1 MFHAIKR
8 SEILVLFFF
17 LFLFLIGLFTFND
30 YGIGIDEDNS
40 RINGFVSL
48 KYIFEIL
55 NLNFINEINGIIL
68 PSIDGYDEQGNGVI
82 FDLPLAFIEYFFN
95 INDFRD
101 AFLIRHLASFLLF
114 YISLIYFYKLIL
126 DRHNSKLLGVL
137 GVLMLFATPRIF
149 AQSFFNPKDIG
160 FMALCIINL
169 YYGFKFLK
177 KKNVKYSILFSLTS
191 GLAIG
196 SRILGILIP
205 LLIIFISFLDI
216 LRSKNKNNKKIFP
229 LIFFIILFPL
239 FTIVFWPFLWSDP
252 VGNFFSAFQNLSNHY
267 RPISNFFMGTYI
279 SSLYVPWYYIL
290 VWIVV
295 TTPLLYLFFFS
306 LGAFSIMKRL
316 FKRLIKIDKNN
327 SYNDLWRGN
336 KEKKDLIYLLII
348 IIPVFAVIILHS
360 SLYSGWRHFYFIYPS
375 IILISLQGVYTI
387 SLNLSK
393 YKKLF
398 FALIF
403 LFILPVIF
411 WMVKN
416 HPYQYVYFNSLVES
430 KFDKYFDMDYWGVS
444 NYNALSY
451 LLEKNEGTLH
461 VAIVGDSDLGQS
473 RIFLNNSIRKRI
485 VLTHDFIKADFLIDN
500 FNRWN
505 SGIRKTKKNLIIKNN
520 FSVYFDMNINEVP
533 FTRIYKN
540 NFK

>member
-1 MFHAIKR
+1 M
-8 SEILVLFFF
+8 
-17 LFLFLIGLFTFND
+17 
-30 YGIGIDEDNS
+30 
-40 RINGFVSL
+40 
-48 KYIFEIL
+48 
-55 NLNFINEINGIIL
+55 
-68 PSIDGYDEQGNGVI
+68 
-82 FDLPLAFIEYFFN
+82 
-95 INDFRD
+95 
-101 AFLIRHLASFLLF
+101 
-114 YISLIYFYKLIL
+114 
-126 DRHNSKLLGVL
+126 
-137 GVLMLFATPRIF
+137 
-149 AQSFFNPKDIG
+149 
-160 FMALCIINL
+160 
-169 YYGFKFLK
+169 
-177 KKNVKYSILFSLTS
+177 
-191 GLAIG
+191 
-196 SRILGILIP
+196 
-205 LLIIFISFLDI
+205 
-216 LRSKNKNNKKIFP
+216 
-229 LIFFIILFPL
+229 
-239 FTIVFWPFLWSDP
+239 
-252 VGNFFSAFQNLSNHY
+252 
-267 RPISNFFMGTYI
+267 
-279 SSLYVPWYYIL
+279 
-290 VWIVV
+290 
-295 TTPLLYLFFFS
+295 
-306 LGAFSIMKRL
+306 
-316 FKRLIKIDKNN
+316 
-327 SYNDLWRGN
+327 
-336 KEKKDLIYLLII
+336 
-348 IIPVFAVIILHS
+348 HS

>member
-101 AFLIRHLASFLLF
+101 AFLIRHLASFLVF

-126 DRHNSKLLGVL
+126 DIHNSKLLGIL

-149 AQSFFNPKDIG
+149 AQSFFNPKDVC

-169 YYGFKFLK
+169 YYGFKFLNTQ
-177 KKNVKYSILFSLTS
+177 NVKSSILFSLTS

-205 LLIIFISFLDI
+205 ILIIFISFLDL
-216 LRSKNKNNKKIFP
+216 LRSKDKGIKKIFP
-229 LIFFIILFPL
+229 LISFMVLLPL
-239 FTIVFWPFLWSDP
+239 FAILFWPFLWSDP
-252 VGNFFSAFQNLSNHY
+252 LNNFFSAFQNLSNHY
-267 RPISNFFMGTYI
+267 RPISNLFMGTYI
-279 SSLYVPWYYIL
+279 SSLYVPWYYTL
-290 VWIVV
+290 TWIVV
-295 TTPLLYLFFFS
+295 TTPLLYLLFFLLGFFS
-306 LGAFSIMKRL
+306 IVKRL
-316 FKRLIKIDKNN
+316 FKRLLKINEKN
-327 SYNDLWRGN
+327 SYDDLWRGN
-336 KEKKDLIYLLII
+336 KEKKDLIFLLII
-348 IIPVFAVIILHS
+348 IIPLFAVIILHS

-375 IILISLQGVYTI
+375 IILISIQGIYTT
-387 SLNLSK
+387 SLNLTK

-398 FALIF
+398 FSIIF
-403 LFILPVIF
+403 IFILPVIF
-411 WMVKN
+411 WMIKN
-416 HPYQYVYFNSLVES
+416 HPYQYVYFNSLIGS

-444 NYNALSY
+444 NYNALNY
-451 LLEKNEGTLH
+451 LLKKNKGTLH
-461 VAIVGDSDLGQS
+461 VGIIGNSDLGQS
-473 RIFLNNSIRKRI
+473 RIFLDKSIRDRI
-485 VLTHDFIKADFLIDN
+485 IFTHDFIKADFLVDN
-500 FNRWN
+500 YNRWN
-505 SGIRKTKKNLIIKNN
+505 GIRKTKNDLIIENN
-520 FSVYFDMNINEVP
+520 FKVYFDMNINNIP